1 MSPWWILIL
10 LAVFLIGL
18 TKSGFGSGV
27 GLMIVPMAATGYA
40 HLPNQHA
47 DAALALLLPLLVCG
61 DFIAIYHWR
70 TAPAWRIIRR
80 LMPGTVVGIALGA
93 LLLKWFSEQKQLAE
107 ALINIEI
114 GAESIFL
121 VGLAWYREWRATH
134 NPPAYQPSIYKSTA
148 VGTFAG
154 ASSTLA
160 HAAGPIIALHLLP
173 QQLPRATFVGTGAV
187 YFAIVNSAKL
197 PFYYQA
203 GLFEKVSPLFS
214 LQFLPLVI
222 VGAILGVNLNKRIS
236 DKLFTRIVYAAT
248 FALGWYLLFR
258 GITGLRA

>member
-1 MSPWWILIL
+1 
-10 LAVFLIGL
+10 
-18 TKSGFGSGV
+18 
-27 GLMIVPMAATGYA
+27 MAR
-40 HLPNQHA
+40 
-47 DAALALLLPLLVCG
+47 D
-61 DFIAIYHWR
+61 
-70 TAPAWRIIRR
+70 
-80 LMPGTVVGIALGA
+80 
-93 LLLKWFSEQKQLAE
+93 
-107 ALINIEI
+107 
-114 GAESIFL
+114 
-121 VGLAWYREWRATH
+121 
-134 NPPAYQPSIYKSTA
+134 
-148 VGTFAG
+148 TFAG

-248 FALGWYLLFR
+248 FALGWYLLLR
-258 GITGLRA
+258 GISGLRP